1 VIKASISKNFNR
13 IFILNSIFLVA
24 LIGGISNFDIEVDT
38 REKLEQLATLF
49 PLFAVIAT
57 VHFTLK
63 FSIHSKTLALLDCL
77 IALVVVFEILF
88 FTAIRRPFTGIPR
101 AWSGFGRL
109 YGIVLLVAL
118 IGILLFPK
126 LKSRICENPKSLEA
140 TKRIIGVLS
149 ALIAVLYV
157 PSLIQVPQ
165 GFTNFGDSTYFVLE
179 ESLAQTV
186 GFIPYVNFTPIY
198 TASFG
203 WFIAAVSFL
212 GVPSS
217 QLFWITTM
225 LINVL
230 IAWSLVKTA
239 SILKKISPSVPH
251 SMIFV
256 FILSVLLISGSN
268 RGEYALT
275 SGLANIPT
283 RLIFPI
289 AIFVLLQ
296 KIVNQNVERKT
307 SFQLGIVIALGVIEP
322 PGVSLI
328 AGMVAIFI
336 IFLLSFRSQEVKR
349 QLVYVVASTFGT
361 LSTYLIVITYF
372 FGRFD
377 LDRYLFM
384 INAVSKAENSM
395 NYQTSMPMLG
405 FHVVVFSCLT
415 SCAFIGLRVL
425 INSFREKQKEMTE
438 STISSSLCTS
448 FFGLFGLIC
457 SLQFSSASV
466 YPFVLQFLLFWTA
479 LAMWGMISLT
489 RKIDWSVF
497 FSKPR
502 RIFQQANSL
511 SFLALALI
519 PILSISQ
526 MPNPISEIRRI
537 SGSET
542 QVNDR
547 WTANDL
553 RDNLRGRKIQE
564 LVIKYSGESLGY
576 FGHLGNSTERV
587 FGIDNYLGIS
597 SPESLF
603 VNSEGRRLGC
613 APLLTDPPEI
623 LIVAWTEFPCPGY
636 VQIETYEESFV
647 SVFRKIK
654 G

>member
-1 VIKASISKNFNR
+1 MIKEGISKNFNR

-24 LIGGISNFDIEVDT
+24 LIGAISNYDFEVGT
-38 REKLEQLATLF
+38 REKLEQVATLF

-63 FSIHSKTLALLDCL
+63 FSIHSKTLALFDCL
-77 IALVVVFEILF
+77 IALVVVFEIIF
-88 FTAIRRPFTGIPR
+88 FTAIRRPFTDIPR

-109 YGIVLLVAL
+109 YGIVILVAL
-118 IGILLFPK
+118 LGILLFPK
-126 LKSRICENPKSLEA
+126 LKSRICESPKSFEV

-165 GFTNFGDSTYFVLE
+165 GFTNFGDSTYFILE

-198 TASFG
+198 TSSLG
-203 WFIAAVSFL
+203 WFIAAVGFI
-212 GVPSS
+212 GVSSS
-217 QLFWITTM
+217 QLFWITTL

-230 IAWSLVKTA
+230 IVWSVVKTA
-239 SILKKISPSVPH
+239 SILKRISPTVPH
-251 SMIFV
+251 SIIYV
-256 FILSVLLISGSN
+256 FIFSVLLISGSN

-275 SGLANIPT
+275 SGLANIPA

-307 SFQLGIVIALGVIEP
+307 SFQLGIVIALAVIEP
-322 PGVSLI
+322 PGVSLV
-328 AGMVAIFI
+328 AGIVAIFI
-336 IFLLSFRSQEVKR
+336 IFLLSFRSREVKR
-349 QLVYVVASTFGT
+349 QLVYVVASAFGT
-361 LSTYLIVITYF
+361 LSAYLIVITCF
-372 FGRFD
+372 FGRLD
-377 LDRYLFM
+377 LNRYLFM
-384 INAVSKAENSM
+384 INAVSKAENSK

-405 FHVVVFSCLT
+405 FHIVVFSCLT

-425 INSFREKQKEMTE
+425 INSFREKQNEMIE
-438 STISSSLCTS
+438 STISRSLCTS

-489 RKIDWSVF
+489 RKSDWSVF

-502 RIFQQANSL
+502 KIVPQASLL
-511 SFLALALI
+511 SFLALVLI
-519 PILSISQ
+519 PVLSISQ

-537 SGSET
+537 SGSES

-547 WTANDL
+547 WTASDL

-564 LVIKYSGESLGY
+564 LVIKYSGESMGY
-576 FGHLGNSTERV
+576 FGYLGNSTELV
-587 FGIDNYLGIS
+587 FGVNNYLGIS

-636 VQIETYEESFV
+636 IQIETFEESFV
-647 SVFRKIK
+647 NVFRNIR
-654 G
+654 